1 VLTASR
7 IVERLTLKDEANLRW
22 DGSRPPALNSP
33 DFNCPRMISTTDAT
47 VVLFID
53 FLETP
58 AGTMETDL
66 PAA

>member
-1 VLTASR
+1 
-7 IVERLTLKDEANLRW
+7 
-22 DGSRPPALNSP
+22 
-33 DFNCPRMISTTDAT
+33 MISTTDAT